1 MIARDVPLIRKR
13 VFGTTTRMLSFPD
26 ATLVEIQ
33 YSSRAFLPMHEHAS
47 PMFLLTVAG
56 GFRETVA
63 HSSRL
68 CGPQRLVYRP
78 AGERHSQHF
87 LEGGATCFAIELAD
101 GFEHRDDGREVA
113 GFPTLLAMR
122 LYDEFL
128 RPSNDT
134 SLVVEEVVTM
144 MSGAGAERASA
155 RERAPRWLHRAVELI
170 EARLPTTIRLHD
182 LAAEVDR
189 HPVHVSRCFRRHF
202 GCDVAE
208 FVRRRRVHD
217 ACRRIRETRES
228 LSAIAVAAGFSDQ
241 SHMGRAFNDI
251 MGRSPGAYAR

>member
-1 MIARDVPLIRKR
+1 MMARDVPRVRKR
-13 VFGTTTRMLSFPD
+13 VFGTTTRLQSFPD

-33 YSSRAFLPMHEHAS
+33 YKPRAFLPMHEHAS
-47 PMFLLTVAG
+47 PLFLLTVAG
-56 GFRETVA
+56 RFQETVA

-68 CGPQRLVYRP
+68 CGPKRLIYRP
-78 AGERHSQHF
+78 AGERHSQQF

-101 GFEHRDDGREVA
+101 GFKYYDDGGELG

-134 SLVVEEVVTM
+134 PLVVEEMVTV
-144 MSGAGAERASA
+144 MSAAGAESCGA
-155 RERAPRWLHRAVELI
+155 RERAPQWLRRAVEMI
-170 EARLPTTIRLHD
+170 EARLLTTIRLRD

-189 HPVHVSRCFRRHF
+189 HPVHVSRCFRRQF

-208 FVRRRRVHD
+208 FVRRRRVHE
-217 ACRRIRETRES
+217 ACRRIRENSAS

-241 SHMGRAFNDI
+241 SHMGRAFIDI

>member
-1 MIARDVPLIRKR
+1 
-13 VFGTTTRMLSFPD
+13 
-26 ATLVEIQ
+26 
-33 YSSRAFLPMHEHAS
+33 MHEHAS

-56 GFRETVA
+56 GFRNRCP
-63 HSSRL
+63 HSRH
-68 CGPQRLVYRP
+68 CGPKRLIYRP

-87 LEGGATCFAIELAD
+87 FEGGATCFAIELAD
-101 GFEHRDDGREVA
+101 VEHHDDAQLA
-113 GFPTLLAMR
+113 GLPTLLAMR

-134 SLVVEEVVTM
+134 PLVVEEVVTVM
-144 MSGAGAERASA
+144 AAAGAESSRV
-155 RERAPRWLHRAVELI
+155 RERAPQWLRRAVEMI
-170 EARLPTTIRLHD
+170 EARLAATIRLRD

-189 HPVHVSRCFRRHF
+189 HPVHVSRCFRREF

-208 FVRRRRVHD
+208 FVRRRRVHE
-217 ACRRIRETRES
+217 ACRRIRETTES
-228 LSAIAVAAGFSDQ
+228 LSAIAFAAGFSDQ